1 MLYSSEN
8 KNLTLG
14 AETVKYLR
22 EHADDYEDIGSQDPD
37 ENLLLAKYL
46 TEIALSTALEGKY
59 VLTAIANITCEP
71 IKVSYQASPR
81 AYYPVRSQQSSH
93 VAINYTINVLF

>member
-37 ENLLLAKYL
+37 ENLLLDKYL

-59 VLTAIANITCEP
+59 VLTAIANITCKP
-71 IKVSYQASPR
+71 IKVSYVKHRLMPTILLDLN
-81 AYYPVRSQQSSH
+81 SH
-93 VAINYTINVLF
+93 PTWPLTTL